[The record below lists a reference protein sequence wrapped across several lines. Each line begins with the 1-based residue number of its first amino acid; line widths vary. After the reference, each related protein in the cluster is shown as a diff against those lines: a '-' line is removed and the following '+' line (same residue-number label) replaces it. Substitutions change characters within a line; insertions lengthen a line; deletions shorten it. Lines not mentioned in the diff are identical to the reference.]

1 MTILKI
7 VSSLSMLVALAIP
20 AAAQEPRPS
29 SRAQSPRDMVL
40 DALARQSGA
49 QDSQCSTPQSPR
61 RIDRNAPHMGSTRTS
76 IVEQTDLGTLVYRGG
91 QTLYLCERHYHFPI
105 ENPQGCAGENQTTSE
120 VEPGQW
126 VEVHTVYAAS
136 VGPVGCT
143 HHDLDCCEA
152 GPFVVRAFAAK
163 VTAEGLK
170 TVIPEP
176 TGRPLAE
183 WSGSTTGPDKV
194 PNECKKPAEWS
205 FRLSCDF
212 TVSEA
217 QLIRLGHPHP
227 ARRPQPVSRLSRDLR
242 LVQ

>member
-1 MTILKI
+1 MTTLKI
-7 VSSLSMLVALAIP
+7 VGVLPMLVALAIP
-20 AAAQEPRPS
+20 AAAQD
-29 SRAQSPRDMVL
+29 SRARGYVL
-40 DALARQSGA
+40 EALAKQSGA
-49 QDSQCSTPQSPR
+49 QDPQCSIPQSPR
-61 RIDRNAPHMGSTRTS
+61 RVDRNAPYTGSTHTS
-76 IVEQTDLGTLVYRGG
+76 IVEQANPDTLVYKGG
-91 QTLYLCERHYHFPI
+91 QTLYPCERHYHFSI
-105 ENPQGCAGENQTTSE
+105 ENPQGCPGESQTTSE

-163 VTAEGLK
+163 VTAGGLK

-194 PNECKKPAEWS
+194 PNECKKAAEWS
-205 FRLSCDF
+205 FRLGCDF
-212 TVSEA
+212 TVSQG
-217 QLIRLGHPHP
+217 QLSRLGHPHP
-227 ARRPQPVSRLSRDLR
+227 ARRPQPANRLSRDLR